1 MKTYKL
7 FTEGLEKWKDVKNPH
22 VKKEAGKLLKALDK
36 NEVLAYSAEHG
47 EFTIFKNEMEYIKA
61 QKGKGKA
68 MKWLKV
74 EGKSIDGQKLE
85 EAFSFKGAV
94 KHGFLDKSDEKYVKD
109 LKKKLLNPIDGVI
122 VNTNKNTEF
131 RLDYSKLQ
139 DERDELVEDVNHLK
153 RWKSM
158 YIKIFWTLFT
168 GAVGVATFLIGESII
183 NR

>member
-1 MKTYKL
+1 M
-7 FTEGLEKWKDVKNPH
+7 ERSNE
-22 VKKEAGKLLKALDK
+22 ELLKELMMAFTSLKQKMEDPNYIALDNSIK
-36 NEVLAYSAEHG
+36 
-47 EFTIFKNEMEYIKA
+47 TMMENQRDMKA
-61 QKGKGKA
+61 
-68 MKWLKV
+68 
-74 EGKSIDGQKLE
+74 D
-85 EAFSFKGAV
+85 
-94 KHGFLDKSDEKYVKD
+94 VKD

-139 DERDELVEDVNHLK
+139 DERDGLVEDVNHLK